1 MYYEIEDELGN
12 ISTIQLKEREQDE
25 QAEELS
31 AGDLAPLFYLRSED
45 GVQVTSVSGYSV
57 ANDSR
62 SLIDLLSYKPLVL
75 SFYCPCWG
83 SYAPKH
89 LAVLQELAPQIEA
102 FGGQLLVL
110 TNESPKQ
117 IERIS
122 KKLELDFTIIH
133 DKDFNVARSY
143 GVYSE
148 TSPIWDRIAGISE
161 EVFTPALFV
170 IGHDRKIAYTF
181 VDENFDGTPNRKAL
195 LKTVYDWKDTK

>member
-12 ISTIQLKEREQDE
+12 ISTLQLQERGSDE
-25 QAEELS
+25 QVEALN
-31 AGDLAPLFYLRSED
+31 AGDFAPLFYLKSRD
-45 GVQVTSVSGYSV
+45 GVQVTSVSGFSG
-57 ANDSR
+57 ADDSR
-62 SLIDLLSYKPLVL
+62 SLMDLIAYNPLVL

-122 KKLELDFTIIH
+122 KKLNLDFAVVH

-161 EVFTPALFV
+161 EVFTPSLFV
-170 IGHDRKIAYTF
+170 IGKDRKVAYTF
-181 VDENFDGTPNRKAL
+181 VDENFDGTPNRKEI
-195 LKTVYDWKDTK
+195 LKSVFHWKERK

>member
-12 ISTIQLKEREQDE
+12 ISTLQLQERESDE
-25 QAEELS
+25 QVEALN
-31 AGDLAPLFYLRSED
+31 AGDFAPLFYLKSRD
-45 GVQVTSVSGYSV
+45 GVQVTSVSGFSG
-57 ANDSR
+57 ADDSR
-62 SLIDLLSYKPLVL
+62 SLMDLIAYNPLVL

-122 KKLELDFTIIH
+122 KKLNLDFAVVH

-161 EVFTPALFV
+161 EVFTPSLFV
-170 IGHDRKIAYTF
+170 IGKDRKVAYTF
-181 VDENFDGTPNRKAL
+181 VDENFDGTPNRKEI
-195 LKTVYDWKDTK
+195 LKSVFHWKERK

>member
-12 ISTIQLKEREQDE
+12 ISTIQLKERERDE
-25 QAEELS
+25 PIEELS
-31 AGDLAPLFYLRSED
+31 TGDLAPLFYLRSEE
-45 GVQVTSVSGYSV
+45 GVQITSVSGYAV
-57 ANDSR
+57 ASDSR

-89 LAVLQELAPQIEA
+89 LAMLQELAPQIEA

-110 TNESPKQ
+110 TNETPKQ

-122 KKLELDFTIIH
+122 KKLQLDFTIIH

-161 EVFTPALFV
+161 EVFTPSLFV
-170 IGHDRKIAYTF
+170 IGNDRKIAFTF
-181 VDENFDGTPNRKAL
+181 VDENFDGTPNRKEL
-195 LKTVYDWKDTK
+195 LKSVYVWKDKK

>member
-12 ISTIQLKEREQDE
+12 ISTLQLQERGSDE
-25 QAEELS
+25 QVKALNT
-31 AGDLAPLFYLRSED
+31 GDFAPLFYLKSRD
-45 GVQVTSVSGYSV
+45 GVQVTSVSGFSG
-57 ANDSR
+57 ADDSR
-62 SLIDLLSYKPLVL
+62 SLMDLIAYNPLVL

-122 KKLELDFTIIH
+122 KKLNLDFAVVH

-161 EVFTPALFV
+161 EVFTPSLFV
-170 IGHDRKIAYTF
+170 IGKDRKVAYTF
-181 VDENFDGTPNRKAL
+181 VDENFDGTPNRKEI
-195 LKTVYDWKDTK
+195 LKSVFHWKERK